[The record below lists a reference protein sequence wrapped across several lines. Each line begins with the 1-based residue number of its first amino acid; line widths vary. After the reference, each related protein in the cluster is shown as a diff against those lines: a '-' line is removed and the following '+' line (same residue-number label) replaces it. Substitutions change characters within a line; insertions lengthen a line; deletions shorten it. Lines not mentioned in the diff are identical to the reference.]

1 MAALTYK
8 KKVILALLE
17 KLGHSVSAKSMQKY
31 LFIFS
36 RMQLEDRIY
45 DFVPYKYG
53 CFSFQANQDIV
64 SLEKAG
70 YISIQDEPN
79 SDKLYTILHD
89 MRASSDLSI
98 FDSKILSDI
107 VKLYGRMSQDELITY
122 TYKRWP
128 FTAINS
134 VIKERLLS
142 KEELDKVES
151 QRSKYIDD
159 TPMLFTM
166 GYEGCTLEKY
176 IHRLITNDVH
186 VLVDVRK
193 NAFSMKYGFSKSILE
208 KACKGV
214 NIQYIHIP
222 QLGIESEK
230 RKELNTQLDYD
241 ILFDDY
247 ERTTLKN
254 NWEYLLNV
262 RSILD
267 EKHRICLICFEKDP
281 KQCHRTRIAKAL
293 MSLPDCKYDLEELN
307 L

>member
-8 KKVILALLE
+8 KKVILAFME
-17 KLGHSVSAKSMQKY
+17 KLGRSISAKSLQKY

-36 RMQLEDRIY
+36 RMQIEDRIY

-79 SDKLYTILHD
+79 SDKLYTLLHD
-89 MRASSDLSI
+89 VRATSDLDSSDSNYLDEI
-98 FDSKILSDI
+98 IKR
-107 VKLYGRMSQDELITY
+107 YGRLTQEELIAY
-122 TYKRWP
+122 TYRTWP

-142 KEELDKVES
+142 KEELEKVEY
-151 QRSKYIDD
+151 QRSKYIND

-176 IHRLITNDVH
+176 IHRLITNDIR

-193 NAFSMKYGFSKSILE
+193 NAFSRKYGFSRSILE
-208 KACKGV
+208 KACTGV
-214 NIQYIHIP
+214 NIKYIHVP
-222 QLGIESEK
+222 ELGIESEK
-230 RKELNTQLDYD
+230 RKELTTQRDYD
-241 ILFDDY
+241 ILFEDY

-254 NWEYLLNV
+254 NWKYLLNV
-262 RSILD
+262 RFILD
-267 EKHRICLICFEKDP
+267 KERRICLLCFEKDP

-293 MSLPDCKYDLEELN
+293 MNLSDCEYNLEELV

>member
-208 KACKGV
+208 KACTGV
-214 NIQYIHIP
+214 NIKYIHVP
-222 QLGIESEK
+222 ELGIESEK
-230 RKELNTQLDYD
+230 RKELATQQDYD
-241 ILFDDY
+241 ILFEDY
-247 ERTTLKN
+247 ERTTLKK
-254 NWEYLLNV
+254 NWDYLLKV

>member
-1 MAALTYK
+1 MATLTYRK
-8 KKVILALLE
+8 KIILSLFE
-17 KLGHSVSAKSMQKY
+17 KLGHSISAKSLQKY

-36 RMQLEDRIY
+36 RMQLNDKIY

-79 SDKLYTILHD
+79 SDKLYTLLHD
-89 MRASSDLSI
+89 VRASSDLNI
-98 FDSKILSDI
+98 FDSKNLDDI
-107 VKLYGRMSQDELITY
+107 VKLYGRFTQDELIAY
-122 TYKRWP
+122 TYRRWP

-142 KEELDKVES
+142 KEELEKVEY
-151 QRSKYIDD
+151 QRLRYVDD
-159 TPMLFTM
+159 TPTLFTM
-166 GYEGCTLEKY
+166 GYEGFNLEKY
-176 IHRLITNDVH
+176 LQRLITNNVH

-193 NAFSMKYGFSKSILE
+193 NAFSMKYGFSKAILE
-208 KACKGV
+208 KACLGV
-214 NIQYIHIP
+214 NIKYIHVP
-222 QLGIESEK
+222 ELGIESEK
-230 RKELNTQLDYD
+230 RQELNTQRDYD

-247 ERTTLKN
+247 ERTTLKK
-254 NWEYLLNV
+254 NWKYLLDV

-267 EKHRICLICFEKDP
+267 NNHRICLLCFEKDP

-293 MSLPDCKYDLEELN
+293 MQLPNCNYDFKQLVL
-307 L
+307 

>member
-8 KKVILALLE
+8 KKVILAVME
-17 KLGHSVSAKSMQKY
+17 KLGRSISAKSLQKY

-36 RMQLEDRIY
+36 RMQTEDRIY

-89 MRASSDLSI
+89 VRAYSDLNI
-98 FDSKILSDI
+98 FDSKNIDDI

-122 TYKRWP
+122 TYRRWP

-142 KEELDKVES
+142 KEELEKVEY

-176 IHRLITNDVH
+176 IHRLITNDIH

-230 RKELNTQLDYD
+230 RKELNTQRDYD

-267 EKHRICLICFEKDP
+267 KESRICLLCFEKDP

-293 MSLPDCKYDLEELN
+293 MNLDDRDYELKEIV

>member
-8 KKVILALLE
+8 KKVILAFME
-17 KLGHSVSAKSMQKY
+17 KLGRSISAKSLQKY

-36 RMQLEDRIY
+36 RMQIEDRIY

-79 SDKLYTILHD
+79 SDKLYTLLHD
-89 MRASSDLSI
+89 VRASSDLNIS
-98 FDSKILSDI
+98 DSKNIDDI

-122 TYKRWP
+122 TYRTWP

-142 KEELDKVES
+142 KEELEKVEY
-151 QRSKYIDD
+151 QRLKYIDD

-176 IHRLITNDVH
+176 IHRLITNDIR

-193 NAFSMKYGFSKSILE
+193 NAFSRKYGFSRAILE
-208 KACKGV
+208 KACTGV
-214 NIQYIHIP
+214 NIKYIHVP
-222 QLGIESEK
+222 ELGIESEK
-230 RKELNTQLDYD
+230 RKELTTQRDYD
-241 ILFDDY
+241 ILFEDY

-254 NWEYLLNV
+254 NWKYLLNV
-262 RSILD
+262 RFILD
-267 EKHRICLICFEKDP
+267 KERRICLLCFEKDP

-293 MSLPDCKYDLEELN
+293 MNLSDREYNLEELV

>member
-8 KKVILALLE
+8 KKVILAFME
-17 KLGHSVSAKSMQKY
+17 KLGRSISAKSLQKY

-36 RMQLEDRIY
+36 RMQIEDRIY

-79 SDKLYTILHD
+79 SDKLYTLLHD
-89 MRASSDLSI
+89 VRASSDLNI
-98 FDSKILSDI
+98 FDSKNIDDI

-122 TYKRWP
+122 TYRRWP

-142 KEELDKVES
+142 KEELEKVEY
-151 QRSKYIDD
+151 QRFKYIDD

-166 GYEGCTLEKY
+166 GYEGYTLEKY
-176 IHRLITNDVH
+176 IHRLITNDIR

-208 KACKGV
+208 KACKGI

-230 RKELNTQLDYD
+230 RKELNTQRDYD

-267 EKHRICLICFEKDP
+267 KERRICLLCFEKDP

-293 MSLPDCKYDLEELN
+293 MNLSDREYNLEELI